1 MASASSYSLQQLQ
14 NEVENSGFFFQLDKD
29 IGLRAEQFKQK
40 GFPLATE
47 AGLEFC
53 KINIL
58 DNTVG
63 TCAHV

>member
-1 MASASSYSLQQLQ
+1 MIVRPSTK
-14 NEVENSGFFFQLDKD
+14 EVENSGFFFLPDTD

-58 DNTVG
+58 DNAVG
-63 TCAHV
+63 TCAHE